1 MVAAGCFFVSGL
13 SFLLMSDYPGVKY
26 LAEIQEHEKI
36 LAAGHDEEAPV
47 IPIEDREDEPPEE
60 EPLPGDE
67 EYVGDYEKDEQDPE
81 SVPQESA
88 PVQDADDEYVEEE
101 IVDADV
107 TVKNDESGAAS
118 AEAMAEA
125 TAANANEVT
134 PSSSSS
140 ERQTPSIALMQS
152 QTSTTEK
159 A

>member
-1 MVAAGCFFVSGL
+1 
-13 SFLLMSDYPGVKY
+13 
-26 LAEIQEHEKI
+26 

-81 SVPQESA
+81 SVPQENA

-101 IVDADV
+101 IVDAEV

-118 AEAMAEA
+118 AEA
-125 TAANANEVT
+125 TAANADEVT
-134 PSSSSS
+134 PSSS

-152 QTSTTEK
+152 QASTTEK